1 MYKITKKLEV
11 AGAHKLEL
19 PYESKCSNL
28 HGHNW
33 IITVELQSDK
43 LTEYGMV
50 MDFTHIKKLIHEPLD
65 HSYIN
70 DVIPGI
76 NPTAENIAKWIADRL
91 TGEFDG
97 IYVVCTRVE
106 VEERPNNTARY
117 EVKGGCNRGK

>member
-1 MYKITKKLEV
+1 MYKIIKKLEV

-33 IITVELQSDK
+33 IITVELQSDR

-50 MDFTHIKKLIHEPLD
+50 MDFTHIKRLIHEPLD

-70 DVIPGI
+70 EVIPGM
-76 NPTAENIAKWIADRL
+76 NPTAENIAKWIADTL

-106 VEERPNNTARY
+106 VEESPNNTAIY
-117 EVKGGCNRGK
+117 EVKGGW

>member
-33 IITVELQSDK
+33 IITVELQRDK

-106 VEERPNNTARY
+106 VEESPNNTAIY
-117 EVKGGCNRGK
+117 EVKGGCKCGK

>member
-33 IITVELQSDK
+33 IITVELQSDE

-70 DVIPGI
+70 EVIPGM

-106 VEERPNNTARY
+106 VEESPNNTAIY
-117 EVKGGCNRGK
+117 EVKGGCKCGK

>member
-33 IITVELQSDK
+33 IITVELQSEE

-106 VEERPNNTARY
+106 VEESPNNTAIY
-117 EVKGGCNRGK
+117 EVKGGCKCGK

>member
-1 MYKITKKLEV
+1 MYKITKKLEI

-76 NPTAENIAKWIADRL
+76 NPTAENIAKWIADTL

-106 VEERPNNTARY
+106 VEESPNNTAIY
-117 EVKGGCNRGK
+117 EVKGGCKCGK

>member
-19 PYESKCSNL
+19 PYESKCKSL

-33 IITVELQSDK
+33 LITVELQSEE

-70 DVIPGI
+70 EVIPGM
-76 NPTAENIAKWIADRL
+76 NPTAENIAKWIADTL

-106 VEERPNNTARY
+106 VEESPNNTAIY
-117 EVKGGCNRGK
+117 EVKGGCKCGK

>member
-76 NPTAENIAKWIADRL
+76 NPTAENIAKWIADTL

-106 VEERPNNTARY
+106 VEESPNNTAIY
-117 EVKGGCNRGK
+117 EVKGGCKCGK

>member
-19 PYESKCSNL
+19 PYESKCKSL

-33 IITVELQSDK
+33 LITVELQSEE

-70 DVIPGI
+70 EVIPGM

-106 VEERPNNTARY
+106 VEESPNNTAIY
-117 EVKGGCNRGK
+117 EVKGS

>member
-33 IITVELQSDK
+33 IITVELQSEE

-76 NPTAENIAKWIADRL
+76 NPTAENIAKWIADTL

-106 VEERPNNTARY
+106 VEESPNNTAIY
-117 EVKGGCNRGK
+117 EVKGGCNFGK

>member
-76 NPTAENIAKWIADRL
+76 NPTAENIAKWIADTL

-106 VEERPNNTARY
+106 VEESPNNTAIY
-117 EVKGGCNRGK
+117 EFKGGCNCGK

>member
-1 MYKITKKLEV
+1 MYKITKKLEI

-19 PYESKCSNL
+19 PYESKCKSL

-33 IITVELQSDK
+33 LITVELQSEE

-70 DVIPGI
+70 EVIPGV
-76 NPTAENIAKWIADRL
+76 NPTAENIAKWIADTL

-106 VEERPNNTARY
+106 VEESPNNTAIY
-117 EVKGGCNRGK
+117 EVKGGCSCGK

>member
-33 IITVELQSDK
+33 IITVELQSEE
-43 LTEYGMV
+43 LTNYGMV

-70 DVIPGI
+70 EVIPGM
-76 NPTAENIAKWIADRL
+76 NPTAENIAKWIADTL

-106 VEERPNNTARY
+106 VEESPNNTAIY
-117 EVKGGCNRGK
+117 EVKGGCKCGK

>member
-106 VEERPNNTARY
+106 VEESPNNTAIY
-117 EVKGGCNRGK
+117 EVKGGYNCGK

>member
-1 MYKITKKLEV
+1 MYKITKKLEI

-33 IITVELQSDK
+33 IITVELQSEE

-70 DVIPGI
+70 EVIPGM
-76 NPTAENIAKWIADRL
+76 NPTAENIAKWIADTL

-106 VEERPNNTARY
+106 VEESPNNTAIY
-117 EVKGGCNRGK
+117 EVKGGCACGN

>member
-33 IITVELQSDK
+33 IITVELQSEE

-70 DVIPGI
+70 EVIPGM
-76 NPTAENIAKWIADRL
+76 NPTAENIAKWIADTL

-106 VEERPNNTARY
+106 VEESPNNTAIY
-117 EVKGGCNRGK
+117 EVKGGCKCGK

>member
-33 IITVELQSDK
+33 IITVELQSEE

-70 DVIPGI
+70 EVIPGM

-97 IYVVCTRVE
+97 IYVVCTRVKM
-106 VEERPNNTARY
+106 EESQNNTAIY
-117 EVKGGCNRGK
+117 EVKGGCNCGK

>member
-70 DVIPGI
+70 NVIPGI

-106 VEERPNNTARY
+106 VEESPNNTAIY
-117 EVKGGCNRGK
+117 EVKGGCNCGK